1 MAIPAAQ
8 IVSISPR
15 VIQAGGTDLVL
26 NGLIL
31 TESSRIPSTSIAL
44 QFASANDVGE
54 YFGMTSNEY
63 NAAVIYFNG
72 YDNSFKKP
80 RTLVIGRRVDAD
92 AAAWLRGV
100 AVTATLAE
108 FQAVTAGTLDIT
120 VDGTAIALTSIDLS
134 SATSFSDVASAITTA
149 FNTAATCTYDSLS
162 NTFMITSATSGASS
176 SITGT
181 GSGTL
186 ESLLGFAADGVV
198 MSQGMALMSVSENMA
213 AIRQITENWACFA
226 GIYTPLS
233 NDEVLACSAWASGQG
248 VQYLYVAWS
257 DAVVMLTQS
266 ETTRL
271 AYLLKE
277 SANGATAIVY
287 GGWQYAAF
295 ILGAVAS
302 IDWER
307 TNGTITLAFKSQYGL
322 AADIDNGTDAQ
333 TLLAKNANFYGN
345 YATRNDAFVFLYDG
359 SMTNKGLQSS
369 YNYIDPFINAIWFN
383 NALQVAIMSGLSG
396 ASRVPYNEDG
406 YSMIRA
412 WCMDP
417 INRAVKNGVINQGMT
432 LSDAQKAQVIQEAG
446 LDITSNLQTD
456 GYYLQIQEASP
467 SVRTNRESPNC
478 GLWYTYAGSVHKI
491 ELASTLLI

>member
-63 NAAVIYFNG
+63 NAAVVYFNG

-80 RTLVIGRRVDAD
+80 RNLVIGRRVDAD
-92 AAAWLRGV
+92 AAAWLQGV

-134 SATSFSDVASAITTA
+134 SATSLSDVASMITTA

-176 SITGT
+176 TITGT

-198 MSQGMALMSVSENMA
+198 MSQGMALMSVAENMA
-213 AIRQITENWACFA
+213 AIRQVTENWACFA

-248 VQYLYVAWS
+248 VQYMYVAWS

-266 ETTRL
+266 ETTSL

-345 YATRNDAFVFLYDG
+345 YATRNDQFIFLYDG
-359 SMTNKGLQSS
+359 SMTNKGLQAS

-406 YSMIRA
+406 YSLIRA

-478 GLWYTYAGSVHKI
+478 SLFYCYAGSVQKI
-491 ELASTLLI
+491 SLASTLLI